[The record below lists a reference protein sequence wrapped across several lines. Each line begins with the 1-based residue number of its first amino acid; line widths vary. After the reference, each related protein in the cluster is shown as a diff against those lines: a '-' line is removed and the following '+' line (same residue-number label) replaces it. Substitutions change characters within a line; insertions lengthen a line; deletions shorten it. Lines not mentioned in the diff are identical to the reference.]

1 MEDAGTAAEF
11 MSPAPQS
18 VQPGSPAPGTPIRR
32 RPTVS
37 FSPIPNTI
45 RKRASHRMSLV
56 PADKIFHPCSPARNR
71 RHSTLGLGD
80 IKTKSSKSQL
90 GQEVM
95 MEEEQEDIDQSVIEI
110 AEGEDGDKI
119 YLEVTEEVE
128 EKDEETPEPVSPL
141 SAIAH
146 SSTNHR
152 NPRFLQFTTTYS

>member
-56 PADKIFHPCSPARNR
+56 PADKIFHPCSPARDR
-71 RHSTLGLGD
+71 RHSTLGFGD
-80 IKTKSSKSQL
+80 IKMKSSRSQL

-95 MEEEQEDIDQSVIEI
+95 MEEEQEDIDQSVIEV

-128 EKDEETPEPVSPL
+128 EKDEETHEPVSPL
-141 SAIAH
+141 TGYCSSAN
-146 SSTNHR
+146 SSK
-152 NPRFLQFTTTYS
+152 P